1 MSRLII
7 AEPNKNSVKSNIQRM
22 STPASPKYYSKSVQE
37 PWFSYIKSGT
47 KTIEGRLC
55 KGDFAIIRAGDY
67 ITWTRAETEDRPT
80 KTRAE
85 TEDQSIKTQIKAI
98 YHHKTFATYLKARTL
113 SACLP
118 GVKTIHEGVTIYH
131 GFYSRADEK
140 KYGICAIELML
151 IN

>member
-37 PWFSYIKSGT
+37 PWFSLIKTGI

-55 KGDFAIIRAGDY
+55 KGDFALMRAGDY
-67 ITWTRAETEDRPT
+67 VTWTRAETEDRPT

-85 TEDQSIKTQIKAI
+85 TEDHPTKTRAETEDRPTKTTTGNQCVKTQIKAI
-98 YHHKTFATYLKARTL
+98 PLTL
-113 SACLP
+113 NYKPTLRWA
-118 GVKTIHEGVTIYH
+118 
-131 GFYSRADEK
+131 
-140 KYGICAIELML
+140 
-151 IN
+151 